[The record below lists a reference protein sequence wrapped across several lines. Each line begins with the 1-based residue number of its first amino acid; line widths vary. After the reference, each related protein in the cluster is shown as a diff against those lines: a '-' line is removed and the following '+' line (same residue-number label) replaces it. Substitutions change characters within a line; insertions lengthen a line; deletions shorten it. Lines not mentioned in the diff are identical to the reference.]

1 MNKCGLGFYYTTI
14 LLVSR
19 SELFLKISHT
29 LYLVQNIFRLDYA
42 HFYEVWCSQVFQQF
56 YSSMILNIPISSRP
70 DDLHKFLKFFLP
82 DGQYVF
88 IKGRDARG
96 NRNACAVVKSHVD
109 VTSGIEIHLSNFIKI
124 LIA

>member
-29 LYLVQNIFRLDYA
+29 MYLVQNIFRLDYA

-70 DDLHKFLKFFLP
+70 DDLHKIFLVLIYQMDSMFLSKEEMP
-82 DGQYVF
+82 EE
-88 IKGRDARG
+88 
-96 NRNACAVVKSHVD
+96 
-109 VTSGIEIHLSNFIKI
+109 IEMPVQS
-124 LIA
+124 